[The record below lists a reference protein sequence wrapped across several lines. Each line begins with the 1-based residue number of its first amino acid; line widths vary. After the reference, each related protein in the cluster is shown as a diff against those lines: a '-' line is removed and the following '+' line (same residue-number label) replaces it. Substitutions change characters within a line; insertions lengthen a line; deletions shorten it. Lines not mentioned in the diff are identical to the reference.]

1 MLLLLLTKSS
11 QIAESLAGGEEP
23 VPLRVSGESER
34 KSAGSPNEPIEF
46 VEVAPGSDSNEGVGE
61 DEAIIYR
68 QNTNHD
74 EGGSI
79 LSEPKPK
86 MLLDTK
92 SL

>member
-23 VPLRVSGESER
+23 VPLRVNGESDR

-61 DEAIIYR
+61 DEAIIHR
-68 QNTNHD
+68 QKQITT
-74 EGGSI
+74 EAGAFFR
-79 LSEPKPK
+79 
-86 MLLDTK
+86 TK
-92 SL
+92 AEDAV